1 MAFKMKNPGM
11 GKMAKA
17 AGSPHKFGIAGE
29 FKGQD
34 SVSRG
39 TSAMKKKSKFRVDT
53 RGEDYA
59 GKVDLTPGKPETTTR
74 KDESHEAAVENVKKF
89 VGTDKTNK
97 PVVQMAGVDD
107 PKMIT
112 ETESKSKAEYDKL
125 KSDDSTTS
133 TTGGKTLKVRPG
145 KINVKVKGRKDKSG
159 LIADPQDKA
168 GGIKDIK
175 KVKMSKGQGRGKK
188 TVKVKYDKEG
198 NVKKETTRYGR
209 LGLRKKTPK
218 GGSYSVSAATKEGKD
233 VKGAAAAERII
244 KKSTSSNIRGKG
256 KKKREGTEK
265 AKDKSALKNYKKGYY
280 GVK

>member
-53 RGEDYA
+53 RGEDYT

-89 VGTDKTNK
+89 VGTNKTNK

-107 PKMIT
+107 TKMIT
-112 ETESKSKAEYDKL
+112 ETESENKARMNKL

-133 TTGGKTLKVRPG
+133 RDDGKTLKVRSSG
-145 KINVKVKGRKDKSG
+145 RVNVKVKGRKDKSG
-159 LIADPQDKA
+159 LITDPQDKA

-175 KVKMSKGQGRGKK
+175 KVKMSVGSGKRKK
-188 TVKVKYDKEG
+188 TVKVKYDKQG

-209 LGLRKKTPK
+209 LGLRKKDPK
-218 GGSYSVSAATKEGKD
+218 GGSFAVSAATKEGKD

-244 KKSTSSNIRGKG
+244 KKSTSSNIRGK
-256 KKKREGTEK
+256 KRKEGK

>member
-1 MAFKMKNPGM
+1 MAFKMKNPGL
-11 GKMAKA
+11 GQKAKA

-53 RGEDYA
+53 RGEDYT
-59 GKVDLTPGKPETTTR
+59 GKVDLTPGKPEKTLI
-74 KDESHEAAVENVKKF
+74 KDESHEAAVENVRKF
-89 VGTDKTNK
+89 VGSDDK

-107 PKMIT
+107 TKMIT
-112 ETESKSKAEYDKL
+112 ETESENKARMDKL

-175 KVKMSKGQGRGKK
+175 KVKMSAGKGKSKK

-198 NVKKETTRYGR
+198 NVKKETTRYGA
-209 LGLRKKTPK
+209 LGLRKKRPK
-218 GGSYSVSAATKEGKD
+218 GGSASVGVATKEGKD

-244 KKSTSSNIRGKG
+244 KKSTSSNIRS
-256 KKKREGTEK
+256 KKRKEGK
-265 AKDKSALKNYKKGYY
+265 AKDESALKNYKKGYY

>member
-53 RGEDYA
+53 RGEDYT

-89 VGTDKTNK
+89 VGTNKTNK

-107 PKMIT
+107 TKMIT
-112 ETESKSKAEYDKL
+112 ETESENKARMNKL

-133 TTGGKTLKVRPG
+133 RDDGKTLKVRSSG
-145 KINVKVKGRKDKSG
+145 RVNVKVKGRKDKSG
-159 LIADPQDKA
+159 LITDPQDKA

-175 KVKMSKGQGRGKK
+175 KVKMSVGSGKRKK
-188 TVKVKYDKEG
+188 TVKVKYDKQG

-209 LGLRKKTPK
+209 LGLRKKDPK
-218 GGSYSVSAATKEGKD
+218 GGSFAVSAATKEGKD

-244 KKSTSSNIRGKG
+244 KKSTSSNIRGK
-256 KKKREGTEK
+256 KRKEGT
-265 AKDKSALKNYKKGYY
+265 AKDESALKETWHLK
-280 GVK
+280 